1 MQAQRHYSKAP
12 IMEAIIDL
20 RVTLPGDVSVNKLS
34 DIHPYISNKFP
45 TVQSIHRGV
54 GSLAIQ
60 AGMSAEV
67 NASEQHLGFWF
78 RSEDNLRTFQATLEG
93 FTFNRLAPYE
103 SWEEF
108 SSEARSLWEIYK
120 EICRPTY
127 VTRTA
132 IRYINQINIPA
143 NGLIELKDY
152 LNTVPE
158 VPSDLPEKTLQ
169 TYFMQLQI
177 PQQDL
182 NCILII
188 NEALAQPTNP
198 GIITVILDFDLFRQQ
213 IWESNDEDI
222 WQFLEKLRRRKN
234 EVFEASI
241 TDKTRELID

>member
-1 MQAQRHYSKAP
+1 MQVQRHYSKAP
-12 IMEAIIDL
+12 IKEAIIDL
-20 RVTLPGDVSVNKLS
+20 RVTFPGDISVDKLA
-34 DIHPYISNKFP
+34 DIHPYISDKFP
-45 TVQSIHRGV
+45 IVQPVHRGV

-60 AGMSAEV
+60 PGMSAEV
-67 NASEQHLGFWF
+67 NASEQLFGFWF

-108 SSEARSLWEIYK
+108 SNDARSMWEIYK
-120 EICRPTY
+120 EICRPAY
-127 VTRTA
+127 VTRAA

-143 NGLIELKDY
+143 DGLIELKDY
-152 LNTVPE
+152 LSTVPE
-158 VPSDLPEKTLQ
+158 VPSDLPEKILQ

-182 NCILII
+182 NCMLII
-188 NEALAQPTNP
+188 NEALTQPTNP

-213 IWESNDEDI
+213 IWDSDEDI
-222 WQFLEKLRRRKN
+222 WQFLEKLRHRKN

-241 TDKTRELID
+241 TDKTRELIA